1 MEVKDILRNRR
12 IELGMTM
19 KELAAKV
26 GVSEGT
32 ISRWESGDIANMRR
46 DKIAL
51 IAQALRISPEVIME
65 WEPMDNQPQYY
76 TDPETAKKAQEMFE
90 DPTMRALYDMKR
102 NMDPQK
108 FQAHVD
114 MMKRLYELENGIDD
128 TGC

>member
-19 KELAAKV
+19 KELATKV

-51 IAQALRISPEVIME
+51 LAQALRISPEVIME
-65 WEPMDNQPQYY
+65 WEPMDNHPQYY

>member
-19 KELAAKV
+19 KELATKV

-51 IAQALRISPEVIME
+51 LAQALHISPEVIME
-65 WEPMDNQPQYY
+65 WEPMDNHLQYY
-76 TDPETAKKAQEMFE
+76 TDPETAKKAQEMFD
-90 DPTMRALYDMKR
+90 DPDMRALYDMKR

-108 FQAHVD
+108 FQAHID
-114 MMKRLYELENGIDD
+114 MMKRLYELENGLDD